1 MAIRAINPDAV
12 RQYVSARDPD
22 YANWRPGS
30 ANAATVF
37 SLRALSAGELFEIL
51 DSTQEIVATEGS
63 RPGIHVN
70 LNRRNWRLVETGL
83 VGWHN
88 FTDERGNPMSFE
100 FAADGASRP
109 RPSRRCLDALPAW
122 LIRELAHE
130 ILRDNS
136 LTEAEAKNSAASLE
150 ERSAPPSE
158 AAPKSGPC

>member
-12 RQYVSARDPD
+12 RQYVSTRDPD
-22 YANWRPGS
+22 HANWRSGA
-30 ANAATVF
+30 ANAATIF

-51 DSTQEIVATEGS
+51 DSTQEIVGTEGS
-63 RPGIHVN
+63 QPGIHVD

-100 FAADGASRP
+100 FAAEGAARP

-130 ILRDNS
+130 ILRANS
-136 LTEAEAKNSAASLE
+136 LTEAEAKNFGASLE
-150 ERSAPPSE
+150 ESSATRRE
-158 AAPKSGPC
+158 AAPKSDPC